1 MKTLSLAAISLTFLF
16 ALPSSAQ
23 DAGNA
28 GANTAPRRIQNIA
41 PVEMWKKA
49 TPERVKE
56 RNVRAEMEF
65 LASDAMQG
73 RGSGTQFEL
82 VAGTY
87 IASQLREFG
96 IEPAGDRDSSGHP
109 GYIQTVSMVKQSL
122 ASTLVLTIG
131 AARWTHG
138 KEVVVASTNGLWKAP
153 LQKLKEGTAVA
164 PGAAVFVHLAPGKES
179 PAARAQI
186 GALLQKG
193 ATAILVADSPEVRKM
208 FNVSASKLPQLPM
221 VFKDHAPAAI
231 GAGSS
236 LVLLGA
242 DATAQIEAATDGSG
256 VALTGDVQESASNT
270 WNVISVLRGT
280 GATSSS
286 GEEAVLLGAHMDH
299 LGVNPDLK
307 GDQIYNGADDD
318 ASGTIAVLELAR
330 MLGGAPRAKRTVY
343 FVLFGSEEKGG
354 LGAQYFLDHS
364 PVPIDKIVADVEFEM
379 IGRPDGKVPAQT
391 LWLTG
396 YERSNLGPELAA
408 HGAHLVTDPH
418 PEENFFARSDNF
430 PLAKRGVVAHTVSS
444 FGLHRDYHQPG
455 DDIAHIDF
463 AHLTKSI
470 DSMVKPILWLVNS
483 DFAPK
488 WNPGKKP

>member
-1 MKTLSLAAISLTFLF
+1 MKTLYLAALSLTFLF

-23 DAGNA
+23 ATGNDRV
-28 GANTAPRRIQNIA
+28 NSRRTQNIA
-41 PVEMWKKA
+41 PGEIWKRVTQEK
-49 TPERVKE
+49 VKE

-87 IASQLREFG
+87 IASQLRGFG

-109 GYIQTVSMVKQSL
+109 GYIQTVSMVKQSF
-122 ASTLVLTIG
+122 ASSPVLSMG

-138 KEVVVASTNGLWKAP
+138 KEVAVAWAIGLWKAP
-153 LQKLKEGTAVA
+153 LQKLKEGAAVA
-164 PGAAVFVHLAPGKES
+164 PGAAVFVHLAPGKGS
-179 PAARAQI
+179 PPARAQI

-193 ATAILVADSPEVRKM
+193 ATAILVADSPEVRKL
-208 FNVSASKLPQLPM
+208 FSVAASKLPLLPM
-221 VFKDHAPAAI
+221 IDKDHAPISMA
-231 GAGSS
+231 AGSNV
-236 LVLLGA
+236 VLLGA
-242 DATAQIEAATDGSG
+242 EATAQVESAADGTE
-256 VALTGDVQESASNT
+256 VALTGNLQESPSNT
-270 WNVISVLRGT
+270 WNVIGVLRGT

-299 LGVNPDLK
+299 LGVDANLK

-318 ASGTIAVLELAR
+318 ASGTIAVLELGR
-330 MLGGAPRAKRTVY
+330 ILGGAPRPKRTVY

-364 PVPIDKIVADVEFEM
+364 PGPIEKIVADVEFEM

-396 YERSNLGPELAA
+396 YERSNLGSELAA
-408 HGAHLVTDPH
+408 HGAHLVADPH
-418 PEENFFARSDNF
+418 PEENFFSRSDNF

-444 FGLHRDYHQPG
+444 FGLHKDYHQPS
-455 DDIAHIDF
+455 DDITHIDF

-470 DSMVKPILWLVNS
+470 DSMVKPILWLANS
-483 DFAPK
+483 DFVPK